1 MRLLAALAAALF
13 VYFALGIALRVV
25 PSWLHRDRM
34 RRSPSATSRE
44 WLQQADADVTPA
56 QFVAVSLALGAVA
69 GLAVG
74 SAVGVPAL
82 GVVAAVL
89 AATVPRMVFA
99 QRRAALVQA
108 RLRAWPD
115 ALRDIITHLRAS
127 LSMHASLCEV
137 GRSGPMP
144 LRPYFHR
151 YAGLSGA
158 LDQRSALEVVREDLA
173 DPMSD
178 RVIEV
183 LLVAF
188 DQGSG
193 VVIDIL
199 QDLAESSAEDLR
211 LLDEIET
218 LQLETKLEARG
229 AAILPFVVLAMLCV
243 FTPGYR
249 AFYATPLGW
258 VVIAMGALMSCGGLL
273 AIRRLGRV
281 PSEERILAVGT
292 PAG

>member
-13 VYFALGIALRVV
+13 VYLVLGVAFGITPLWLR
-25 PSWLHRDRM
+25 REGT
-34 RRSPSATSRE
+34 RRSATAPWRE
-44 WLQQADADVTPA
+44 WLQQADADVTPV
-56 QFVAVSLALGAVA
+56 QFVGVSLGLGVA
-69 GLAVG
+69 SGFVVG
-74 SAVGVPAL
+74 AAVGVPAL
-82 GVVAAVL
+82 GVVAGGL
-89 AATVPRMVFA
+89 AAAVPRMVFA
-99 QRRAALVQA
+99 RRRAALVQA
-108 RLRAWPD
+108 RLAAWPD

-127 LSMHASLCEV
+127 LSMHSSLCEV
-137 GRSGPMP
+137 GRSGPTP
-144 LRPYFHR
+144 LRPYFNR

-158 LDQRSALEVVREDLA
+158 LDQRAALEVVREDLA

-178 RVIEV
+178 RVVEV

-199 QDLAESSAEDLR
+199 GDLAESSAEDLR

-229 AAILPFVVLAMLCV
+229 AAVLPFVVLAMLCF

-249 AFYATPLGW
+249 AFYATPGGW
-258 VVIAMGALMSCGGLL
+258 FVIAMGAVMSLGGLL
-273 AIRRLGRV
+273 TIQRLGRV

-292 PAG
+292 PT